1 MAAQALIGPAI
12 KALASGAGKKAVAGA
27 AKNFVSGKK
36 GKKGA
41 LVKSGKGV
49 EETVGDGKSGAI
61 VPTTPMVGSY
71 RVETISDKPDEV
83 GKPSKVNYETINNQ
97 LDSIIGLTNVLKK
110 TSAAKLKNVENKR
123 KAKRKAAE
131 IAKKRQRESL
141 LEKGA
146 GKVVGMASDLAKGT
160 EGFDPLKFFTMIG
173 LGNLLNWIQENGSK
187 IIAPLK
193 ASLAALNN
201 AGRILSSGLKFLGK
215 SLRGG
220 LKLIGKVASPI
231 KNLGKGIGSLL
242 RGMGRKLGSSFG
254 RIGKSLKNFAKG
266 ILRRIKDLGKLV
278 PKPPKVKPP
287 KTKAPTPKVKP
298 PKTKAPTPKGPKG
311 SQLLKGGVGRST
323 NRLILKLGGKNALKA
338 TKALKSTLGRIPV
351 VGSLITA
358 LVSLL
363 SGDPIGQTVFK
374 TAGAGIGGV
383 LGSFIPVP
391 VVGTLVGEIVGE
403 YVGDLLYV
411 MTMGGGVDAVGNK
424 LKEDWN
430 NTIGNIVTAV
440 LGGNK
445 ENKKPIRSHFPKGTK
460 GTQQYQAAYNE
471 WKKRQETGENKETSE
486 APEPERMMT
495 EQEYYNARV
504 EDTGLPDTYEEYKS
518 QFTGSTPS
526 GSTEYGEA
534 SLLRAAR
541 EAGYE
546 GKELAA
552 FMAQMAHESGNFV
565 YDREISGGR
574 SDYGGGGPYTLPDGT
589 VVPAKYHGRGYI
601 QLTHDYNY
609 KQYGDELGIDLLNNP
624 DLAMRGDI
632 AAKIAI
638 LYWQKNVRPTVKGDW
653 DNVFLHSKAINY
665 PAATKP
671 SQVNGM
677 ADRQAKYDKYLK
689 KLGSGQL
696 TKMEKSEGNPVIKP
710 QTYTVSGI
718 TYDSST
724 GLPISGHEPTPA
736 QVSPSTQSQSQM
748 SSDIT
753 GLSQQ
758 LSYEETGSTVVL
770 MQTPGQEPPM
780 MSGGGKGTPIIMGSG
795 DVVNSYYKSQVLGS
809 LYKQG

>member
-1 MAAQALIGPAI
+1 MAAQLIGPAI

-36 GKKGA
+36 DKKGA
-41 LVKSGKGV
+41 LVKSGGDSEEQVGSGKG
-49 EETVGDGKSGAI
+49 GAI

-71 RVETISDKPDEV
+71 RVETVSDKPDEV

-173 LGNLLNWIQENGSK
+173 LGNLLNWIQENGST

-242 RGMGRKLGSSFG
+242 RGMGKKLGSSFG
-254 RIGKSLKNFAKG
+254 RIGKSLKNFVKG
-266 ILRRIKDLGKLV
+266 ILRRVKDLGKLV
-278 PKPPKVKPP
+278 PKAPKVKAPKTKAPKVKPP
-287 KTKAPTPKVKP
+287 KTKA
-298 PKTKAPTPKGPKG
+298 PKG

-323 NRLILKLGGKNALKA
+323 NRLILKVGGKNALKA

-363 SGDPIGQTVFK
+363 SGDPVEQMLFK
-374 TAGAGIGGV
+374 TGGAAIGGV

-403 YVGDLLYV
+403 YIGDLLYV
-411 MTMGGGVDAVGNK
+411 MTMGGGVDAVGEK
-424 LKEDWN
+424 LKEDWGN
-430 NTIGNIVTAV
+430 KIGDIVTAIF
-440 LGGNK
+440 GGSK
-445 ENKKPIRSHFPKGTK
+445 EGPQRSDFPNTRSGSRAYQEARDKWRK
-460 GTQQYQAAYNE
+460 QQM
-471 WKKRQETGENKETSE
+471 TGENKAEVETSE
-486 APEPERMMT
+486 TPEPERMMT

-504 EDTGLPDTYEEYKS
+504 ENTGLPDTYEEYKS
-518 QFTGSTPS
+518 QFTGTTVPS

-665 PAATKP
+665 PAATTP

-696 TKMEKSEGNPVIKP
+696 TKMEKSEGKPVIKP

-724 GLPISGHEPTPA
+724 GLPISGHEPTQA
-736 QVSPSTQSQSQM
+736 QVSPSDQVQSQM
-748 SSDIT
+748 SSGIT

-758 LSYEETGSTVVL
+758 LSYEQTGNTVV
-770 MQTPGQEPPM
+770 MVQGSNGQQTPM
-780 MSGGGKGTPIIMGSG
+780 ISGGSKGTPIIMGSG